1 MRNFYEVEGKIFL
14 NIAKYTEEWE
24 NYLAIFDKNGSEKK
38 NVTQSIASHVQNL
51 WNQFNQQDRS
61 KLDKHYMESP
71 GGLQGYISSFLL
83 PNIERVFSTLVRDEN
98 IFAVES
104 LFTKEKKELVIT
116 DYGSGPLSGT
126 VGVITLLEYIF
137 AKKPHLF
144 APEHIHIYAI
154 DRSEKIVDFGAKLLT
169 KSLIQNAKLTVER
182 ITSPEKMLKN
192 TDIILGINVFN
203 ELPVKH
209 RLKTLNS
216 LYSKIN
222 NGGLLL
228 IMEPG
233 QEEHSKSLGT
243 LRDEFI
249 NSNSHC
255 QIISPCAHKKT
266 CPLST
271 TTTRKDWCWFRHAWN
286 TPKSIA
292 LIDKFSKLDHYE
304 LNFSYLFIQ
313 HNSVPSAEPF
323 FARCVSDE
331 FAIGG
336 KEKKGQ
342 MEYFKNNL
350 VSGEKDEFL
359 KMLDYE
365 GGLNKILLCTN
376 EGNLESAFVIADPS
390 QKEYRRGR
398 RVKSDTELYMRAKE
412 RN

>member
-14 NIAKYTEEWE
+14 NISKYMEEWE
-24 NYLAIFDKNGSEKK
+24 NYLGLFEKNGSEKK

-51 WNQFNQQDRS
+51 WNQFNQDRS

-71 GGLQGYISSFLL
+71 GGLQAYISSFLL
-83 PNIERVFSTLVRDEN
+83 PNIERVFSTLVRDDN
-98 IFAVES
+98 VFAVES
-104 LFTKEKKELVIT
+104 LFLKETKELVIT

-126 VGVITLLEYIF
+126 VGIITLLEYIF
-137 AKKPHLF
+137 ARKPHLF
-144 APEHIHIYAI
+144 VPELIHIYAI
-154 DRSEKIVDFGAKLLT
+154 DRSEKIVDFGAKLIT
-169 KSLIQNAKLTVER
+169 KSLFANAKLTIER
-182 ITSPEKMLKN
+182 ITSPEKMQKN
-192 TDIILGINVFN
+192 SDIVLGVNVFN
-203 ELPVKH
+203 EIPGKH
-209 RLKTLNS
+209 RLKTLNT
-216 LYSKIN
+216 LYAKIN
-222 NGGLLL
+222 TGGLLL

-233 QEEHSKSLGT
+233 QEEHAKALGT
-243 LRDEFI
+243 LRDDFL
-249 NSNSHC
+249 NSNPQC
-255 QIISPCAHKKT
+255 QIVSPCAHKKS
-266 CPLST
+266 CPLASAT
-271 TTTRKDWCWFRHAWN
+271 ARKDWCWFRHAWN
-286 TPKSIA
+286 TPKAIT

-313 HNSVPSAEPF
+313 KNSVTSAEPI

-336 KEKKGQ
+336 KEKKAQ

-365 GGLNKILLCTN
+365 AGLNKILLCTKD
-376 EGNLESAFVIADPS
+376 GNLESAFVIADPS

-398 RVKSDTELYMRAKE
+398 RVKLDTELYMRAKE